1 MSCIEMSWHEQ
12 TIVSVGYL
20 VLMPLIRLQRLYLS
34 PQRLTALASI
44 HNLPFF
50 LLGFHVCPILFV
62 LLNLR
67 LLPLYSLS
75 VLSQLLLWFF
85 QSFHI
90 YLPFTVST
98 FIHDPFVSVL
108 SYWHLNVTQSFH
120 CLSFSIPV
128 LISASLMFLLLYVM
142 FPPWYLF
149 LSCCFHVLPF
159 SCWCTRLS
167 RTFYFLDKILG
178 PGVGFT
184 DKILDRR

>member
-1 MSCIEMSWHEQ
+1 MPLIRLHTYLGAFCKYVWIQKNVWWAVTRGNVVHWNVLHEQ

-108 SYWHLNVTQSFH
+108 SYWHLNVT
-120 CLSFSIPV
+120 
-128 LISASLMFLLLYVM
+128 
-142 FPPWYLF
+142 
-149 LSCCFHVLPF
+149 
-159 SCWCTRLS
+159 
-167 RTFYFLDKILG
+167 
-178 PGVGFT
+178 
-184 DKILDRR
+184 